1 MVSINS
7 INAFSNQHQKVQQIN
22 AIRPETQ
29 QELKALGIST
39 QNVKTEAQAQEI
51 IKQFKELQ
59 QVQNQIQAG
68 QETKNIQD
76 VSKTQQ
82 VNNVEKNEQTQAFAG
97 GQAGAVQGQ
106 QPFEMFNQIVAQ
118 QNRLKLGL
126 L

>member
-7 INAFSNQHQKVQQIN
+7 INAFSNQHKKVQQIN

-68 QETKNIQD
+68 QETQNIQD

-97 GQAGAVQGQ
+97 GQAGAIQGQ

>member
-82 VNNVEKNEQTQAFAG
+82 DNYVEKNEQTQAFAG

>member
-29 QELKALGIST
+29 QELKTLGIST

-97 GQAGAVQGQ
+97 GQAGAIQGQ

>member
-68 QETKNIQD
+68 QETQNIQD

-97 GQAGAVQGQ
+97 GQAGAIQGQ

>member
-7 INAFSNQHQKVQQIN
+7 INAFSNQHQKVQQVK

-29 QELKALGIST
+29 QELQALGIST
-39 QNVKTEAQAQEI
+39 QNIKSESQAQEI

-68 QETKNIQD
+68 QGAQNIQD

>member
-7 INAFSNQHQKVQQIN
+7 INAFSNQHKKVQQIN

-97 GQAGAVQGQ
+97 GQAGAIQGQ

>member
-82 VNNVEKNEQTQAFAG
+82 VNNVEKIG
-97 GQAGAVQGQ
+97 
-106 QPFEMFNQIVAQ
+106 III
-118 QNRLKLGL
+118 
-126 L
+126 

>member
-7 INAFSNQHQKVQQIN
+7 INEFSNQHQKVQQIK

-51 IKQFKELQ
+51 IKQFIELQ